1 MHKGNADE
9 REGRGHGASTQGETL
24 APGLYFVAT
33 PIGNARDITLRALD
47 ILRSADV
54 IAAED
59 TRSLRHLLEIHGVAL
74 NGRQILAYHDHN
86 GAAQRPRLLGF
97 LAAGKSLAYA
107 SEAGMPLVADPGFR
121 LGRDAQEAG
130 YAVSVAPGPSAV
142 LAALAVSGLASD
154 RFTFAGFAP
163 AARGARKTWLAELRD
178 IPSTMIF
185 FESPKRVGEM
195 LKDLCDSFGG
205 EREAALCRELTKR
218 FEEVRRGSLSDLA
231 AEYAQTPPRGEVV
244 LVVDRAA
251 PVVASEADIRAALQ
265 ARAGKMSRKD
275 AASEVA
281 ALMGLPRRQVYQL
294 ALAMDPT

>member
-1 MHKGNADE
+1 
-9 REGRGHGASTQGETL
+9 
-24 APGLYFVAT
+24 
-33 PIGNARDITLRALD
+33 
-47 ILRSADV
+47 
-54 IAAED
+54 
-59 TRSLRHLLEIHGVAL
+59 
-74 NGRQILAYHDHN
+74 
-86 GAAQRPRLLGF
+86 
-97 LAAGKSLAYA
+97 
-107 SEAGMPLVADPGFR
+107 MPLVADPGFR